1 MKSVMAHEMVRRRY
15 PIGGVKKGLYGLIG
29 LGLLLGSWA
38 AEAEHV
44 TKAAT
49 IEGEINSVDM
59 QLIRQFSVAEYTP
72 GQPLEVT
79 ITMSASA
86 PQGLTAIGLYETL
99 PPQWTF
105 TGMRG
110 LTGEPPTISPA
121 PGQMGVL
128 EFAWI
133 QIPNFPYTFAYVVTP
148 PTSTG
153 GPAYISG
160 QIEYRTNASAQKSPP
175 VISELNG
182 QDRIA
187 PTIDVLGANPMQ
199 VLLNS
204 AFSDPGV
211 KATDNV
217 DGDISNRVQTI
228 GNVDTST
235 AGMYTLTYRVSDQAG
250 NQAEATRS
258 VLVAAAPV
266 NTGGGVNY
274 GGGTGITGGGSS
286 KSGSSANPSK
296 GMTAQ
301 NTAAKQTNT
310 NVNINVPPNDS
321 PEAALDK
328 LKASKDNAQN
338 KLADAQ
344 KHVAAH
350 AQNQGGK
357 PSKPAAAPAD
367 KKTAAPEGE
376 SGNPAEGEA
385 QKEGEA
391 APAKTED
398 KPAAKDNTGPV
409 AVKPVQE
416 PPAAPPAPGFAA
428 LMKERFAQM
437 TPAQLIGLMVGLAI
451 ALVLLAFTLLAWKVA
466 YGAPPRRRPLA
477 EKLKEDE

>member
-1 MKSVMAHEMVRRRY
+1 MVHEMVRRRY
-15 PIGGVKKGLYGLIG
+15 IHGWLEMSGCALMG
-29 LGLLLGSWA
+29 LGLLLGAWA
-38 AEAEHV
+38 ARAEQV
-44 TKAAT
+44 AKAAAT
-49 IEGEINSVDM
+49 EGEINSIDM

-79 ITMSASA
+79 ITMSASM

-148 PTSTG
+148 PASTG
-153 GPAYISG
+153 GAAYISG
-160 QIEYRTNASAQKSPP
+160 QIEYRTDSSAQKSPP

-235 AGMYTLTYRVSDQAG
+235 AGMYALTYRVSDQAG

-258 VLVAAAPV
+258 VQVAAAPV

-274 GGGTGITGGGSS
+274 GGGTGIIGGGGAN
-286 KSGSSANPSK
+286 KSGSSVNPSK
-296 GMTAQ
+296 GITAQ
-301 NTAAKQTNT
+301 NTAGKQTNT
-310 NVNINVPPNDS
+310 NVNINVPPNNT

-328 LKASKDNAQN
+328 LKASKDIAQN

-357 PSKPAAAPAD
+357 PPKPAPTPAD
-367 KKTAAPEGE
+367 KKTGAPEGE
-376 SGNPAEGEA
+376 SGNPAEGEG

-391 APAKTED
+391 APEITEA
-398 KPAAKDNTGPV
+398 KPASKDNTGPV

-428 LMKERFAQM
+428 LVKERFAQM
-437 TPAQLIGLMVGLAI
+437 TPGQLIGLIVGLAI
-451 ALVLLAFTLLAWKVA
+451 ALALLAFTLVAWKVA

-477 EKLKEDE
+477 EKAKEDE